1 MFPGVT
7 VFGLGLCVLVAP
19 LTATVLDAAP
29 DRFAGTAS
37 GINNAVAR
45 AGSLLAVAA
54 LPAAVGLM
62 GADYQVP
69 EAFSAGYVRALW
81 ICAVL
86 LAAGGVASMV
96 PHREPTCRPGR
107 AVGNRPR
114 AGATE
119 GADRAQRHTAPLG
132 WSCAGS
138 EGCPGQTF
146 PADPRRTP

>member
-1 MFPGVT
+1 
-7 VFGLGLCVLVAP
+7 
-19 LTATVLDAAP
+19 
-29 DRFAGTAS
+29 
-37 GINNAVAR
+37 
-45 AGSLLAVAA
+45 VAA

-86 LAAGGVASMV
+86 LAAGGVVSWFLIENPRVGPVAQS
-96 PHREPTCRPGR
+96 
-107 AVGNRPR
+107 GNRPR